1 MAQKPEQ
8 TFLLYMYKR
17 QPETQRVAF
26 FFVLRRCI
34 TNVPGTKSGTLPMDC
49 KEIDCKMK
57 TRENEF

>member
-1 MAQKPEQ
+1 MD
-8 TFLLYMYKR
+8 KR